1 MILNAFCL
9 CQNLD
14 IIPMDSVY
22 FMRKVC
28 ASLNII
34 PKSKNKKLKWT
45 RRQ

>member
-1 MILNAFCL
+1 MILNALCL

-34 PKSKNKKLKWT
+34 PRLKIKQT
-45 RRQ
+45 EVDL